1 MAGTKLIPL
10 AGYVVVKR
18 MEEASKTAT
27 GIYLTDSAKEKPQK
41 GEVMAVGAGKDDK
54 KAQVS
59 VGDTVYFKKYGPT
72 EIDLDGEEVLLL
84 EEDDILAI
92 IK

>member
-1 MAGTKLIPL
+1 MSKLQPL

-18 MEEASKTAT
+18 EEEASQTSS

-41 GEVMAVGAGKDDK
+41 GEVMAVGAGKEGK
-54 KAQVS
+54 QAQVK
-59 VGDTVYFKKYGPT
+59 VGDKVYFKKYGPT
-72 EIDLDGEEVLLL
+72 EIEMDGKEMLLL

-92 IK
+92 IQ

>member
-1 MAGTKLIPL
+1 MSKLQPL

-18 MEEASKTAT
+18 EEEASQTSS

-41 GEVMAVGAGKDDK
+41 GEVMAVGAGKEGK
-54 KAQVS
+54 EAQVK
-59 VGDTVYFKKYGPT
+59 VGDKVYFKKYGPT
-72 EIDLDGEEVLLL
+72 EIEMDGHEMLLL

-92 IK
+92 IN